1 MASKTKKTKMR
12 NTRQLN
18 REMKKNDMNVR
29 KFLEIEAVKN
39 NHILTVNKQ
48 EQYYIKCSPF
58 NISIMS
64 EKAIEGLEDCFAEIL
79 SAIPHAEIICLNG
92 SQSYEDNKQY
102 LSSLLESETNAA
114 VRELDEKDIEYLDN
128 IKLSMA
134 TSRNFLIRLNCNS
147 SESEAEKS
155 KKINDALQIMRE
167 QGYEVE
173 LSDKKELKKMLA
185 IYLEQNVYD
194 ENFPD
199 YDGQQFGITEDVAQ
213 ELKLKRF
220 VDIVA
225 PSVINFKRSP
235 NYYILG
241 GTYRSVYA
249 VRNYTTE
256 TSKQHLL
263 KKLGEQDGVTLHIYS
278 DVLNDVERSK
288 AFLQAEKRNKSNY
301 STSKNMEGK
310 QVGIE
315 NLSDLKELIKTAH
328 KSNEKFINCA
338 VFIEMSADTL
348 DELKRLKTTVDG
360 ILSTANVTKDPLYT
374 QQRDGFVSVAPFGFN
389 IFANEFQRVLPASSV
404 ANLFPFSYSG
414 KTDKKGIC
422 IGKDVNGS
430 NIIVDFD
437 KRDNNKTNGHI
448 AVFGNSGEGKSYLV
462 KQIVTIFR
470 QQRKS
475 NYILDVDDEYSEL
488 TNNLGGTNLDML
500 SGDYKINPLE
510 PKAIM
515 FDKEENLM
523 TQPEL
528 TKTTQAVLS
537 SHISFV
543 MSFFEVY
550 KPEMTSAQLDV
561 LEILL
566 NKTYKKFGIDSYT
579 ELSTVESSSFP
590 RLQDLYEVAQN
601 ELNSYDSNNL
611 TTDKETLYTKEQL
624 RSTVLA
630 INSICVGRDSH
641 YFNGYTNIP
650 NASFVNFIIKGVL
663 ELKENLKNAIY
674 FNIFAFMQHKFF
686 TEGNTAVF
694 FEEIHEIVKSK
705 VVVDYIRSFIKRG
718 RKKNSDV
725 VLASQNIDDLML
737 PGIVEYTR
745 PLFSI
750 PTHMFLFFPGKV
762 QIETFKSV
770 TGLSN
775 KEFEL
780 ISKSHQG
787 FAFYMCGN
795 ERYHIQIIAPA
806 HKSVLFGNAGGR

>member
-1 MASKTKKTKMR
+1 MINKKNKR
-12 NTRQLN
+12 RLN
-18 REMKKNDMNVR
+18 RKIKENDMNVK
-29 KFLEIEAVKN
+29 KFLEIESVNN
-39 NHILTVNKQ
+39 NHILTIHGQ
-48 EQYYIKCSPF
+48 EQYFIKCYPF

-64 EKAIEGLEDCFAEIL
+64 DKAIEGLEDGFAAIL

-92 SQSYEDNKQY
+92 SQSYDDNKQY
-102 LSSLLESETNAA
+102 LSSLAEKETNTA
-114 VRELDEKDIEYLDN
+114 VREIDEKDIEYLEN

-134 TSRNFLIRLNCNS
+134 TSRSFYIRINCNS
-147 SESEAEKS
+147 SESEAEKA

-167 QGYEVE
+167 QNFEVE
-173 LSDKKELKKMLA
+173 LADKKELKKMLA

-194 ENFPD
+194 ESFPD
-199 YDGQQFGITEDVAQ
+199 YDGQQYGIPKDVAK
-213 ELKLKRF
+213 ELNLKSF

-225 PSVINFKRSP
+225 PSVINFQRSP

-241 GTYRSVYA
+241 GTYRSAYA
-249 VRNYTTE
+249 VSNYSTE
-256 TSKQHLL
+256 TEKQHLL
-263 KKLGEQDGVTLHIYS
+263 KKLGEEDGVTLHIYS

-288 AFLQAEKRNKSNY
+288 AFLQSEKRNSTYY
-301 STSKNMEGK
+301 STAKNMEGK
-310 QVGIE
+310 QVGVE
-315 NLSDLKELIKTAH
+315 NLSDLRELIIKAH
-328 KSNEKFINCA
+328 KSNERFINCA
-338 VFIEMSADTL
+338 VYIEMCADTL
-348 DELKRLKTTVDG
+348 EKLNDLKTKVNG
-360 ILSTANVTKDPLYT
+360 FLFSANITKDPLYT
-374 QQRDGFVSVAPFGFN
+374 QQRDGFVSSAPFGFN
-389 IFANEFQRVLPASSV
+389 IFGNEFQRVLPASSV

-414 KTDKKGIC
+414 KTDKNGIC

-437 KRDNNKTNGHI
+437 KRDSNKTNGHI

-462 KQIVTIFR
+462 KQILTIFR
-470 QQRKS
+470 QQRKN

-488 TNNLGGTNLDML
+488 INNLGGTNLDML
-500 SGDYKINPLE
+500 SGEYKINPLE
-510 PKAIM
+510 PKVIM
-515 FDKEENLM
+515 FDKEDSIVPL
-523 TQPEL
+523 PEL
-528 TKTTQAVLS
+528 SKTTQAVLS

-550 KPEMTSAQLDV
+550 KPEMSSAQFDV

-566 NKTYKKFGIDSYT
+566 NKTYKKFGIDSYA
-579 ELSTVESSSFP
+579 ELSTIDSKSFP

-601 ELNSYDSNNL
+601 ELDSYDSNSL
-611 TTDKETLYTKEQL
+611 ATDQETLYTKEQL

-674 FNIFAFMQHKFF
+674 FNIFAYMQHKFF

-705 VVVDYIRSFIKRG
+705 VVVEYIRSFIKRG

-762 QIETFKSV
+762 QVDTFKSV

-775 KEFEL
+775 KEYEL
-780 ISKSHQG
+780 ISRSHRG
-787 FAFYMCGN
+787 YAFYMCGN
-795 ERYHIQIIAPA
+795 ERYHIQIVAPN